1 MSNVLHIPSYL
12 SAEHLGP
19 WETFLVQIDRVEPHL
34 AAELRPLV
42 PILTRPMRALIVNV
56 PIRLDNGEMAHF
68 EGYRVQHNL
77 SRGPGKGGIR
87 FHPRVTLS
95 EVMALSAWMT
105 VKNAVVNVPFGG
117 AKGGVRVDPKGL
129 SPAELERLTRRYTSE
144 IHILLGQDKD
154 IPAPDINTNEQV
166 MAWVMDTYSMNEGRT
181 AMGVVT
187 GKPVSLGGSLGRRD
201 ATGRG
206 VFVSTAEAARRLGL
220 EIAGARVAIQGF
232 GNVGDAAARCFAD
245 AGARVVALQ
254 DDSGSIAN
262 PDGFD
267 VRAVKAWRL
276 EHGTLHGAPGA
287 ESTSA
292 EDFWATDA
300 DILVVAALENQITTA
315 NAGRMH
321 FPVRAGLV
329 ASSTDECVRGLQA
342 LAAGHRSA
350 AARLGLAEAWM
361 HLGRSSQAL
370 ALTREVAATAPDH
383 FEGLSLLYRLLQS
396 AGALEEAAPVGERLL
411 ALARLIAAEWDNPD
425 PLHDLYGESLVL
437 ALLTDFLKVRREPVK
452 KRSKLAALRWPAAG
466 SPATS

>member
-1 MSNVLHIPSYL
+1 MNNVSHIPSYL

-34 AAELRPLV
+34 AADLRPLA

-117 AKGGVRVDPKGL
+117 AKGGVRVDPKNL

-187 GKPVSLGGSLGRRD
+187 GKPISLGGSLGRKD

-206 VFVSTAEAARRLGL
+206 VFVSTAEAARHMGL
-220 EIAGARVAIQGF
+220 EIAGAKVAIQGF
-232 GNVGDAAARCFAD
+232 GNVGEAAARLFAD
-245 AGARVVALQ
+245 AGAKVVALQ
-254 DDSGSIAN
+254 DGSGSIAN
-262 PDGFD
+262 PGGFD
-267 VRAVKAWRL
+267 VRAVKAWRR
-276 EHGTLHGAPGA
+276 EHGTLVGVPGA
-287 ESTSA
+287 ESISTT
-292 EDFWATDA
+292 DFWAADA
-300 DILVVAALENQITTA
+300 DILVAAALENQITAA
-315 NAGRMH
+315 NAGQIR
-321 FPVRAGLV
+321 
-329 ASSTDECVRGLQA
+329 
-342 LAAGHRSA
+342 
-350 AARLGLAEAWM
+350 
-361 HLGRSSQAL
+361 
-370 ALTREVAATAPDH
+370 
-383 FEGLSLLYRLLQS
+383 
-396 AGALEEAAPVGERLL
+396 
-411 ALARLIAAEWDNPD
+411 ARLIAEGANGPTTPEADLILQERGITVIPD
-425 PLHDLYGESLVL
+425 VL
-437 ALLTDFLKVRREPVK
+437 ANSGGVTVSYFEWVQDISAFFWSEEEINARLERIMREAFAAVWETARQK
-452 KRSKLAALRWPAAG
+452 GISLRTAAFVLGCERVLMAHKLRGLYP
-466 SPATS
+466 

>member
-1 MSNVLHIPSYL
+1 MSNVSHIPSYL

-77 SRGPGKGGIR
+77 ARGPGKGGIR

-95 EVMALSAWMT
+95 EVMALSGWMT
-105 VKNAVVNVPFGG
+105 VMNAVVNVPVGG

-187 GKPVSLGGSLGRRD
+187 GKPVGLGGSLGRKD

-206 VFVSTAEAARRLGL
+206 VFVSTVEAARRLGL

-245 AGARVVALQ
+245 ADARVVALQ

-262 PDGFD
+262 PGGFD

-276 EHGTLHGAPGA
+276 EHGALAGAPGA
-287 ESTSA
+287 ESISA
-292 EDFWATDA
+292 DDFWATDA
-300 DILVVAALENQITTA
+300 DILVAAALENQITAA
-315 NAGRMH
+315 NARQI
-321 FPVRAGLV
+321 R
-329 ASSTDECVRGLQA
+329 
-342 LAAGHRSA
+342 
-350 AARLGLAEAWM
+350 
-361 HLGRSSQAL
+361 
-370 ALTREVAATAPDH
+370 
-383 FEGLSLLYRLLQS
+383 
-396 AGALEEAAPVGERLL
+396 
-411 ALARLIAAEWDNPD
+411 ARLITEGANGPTTPEADLILQERGITVIPD
-425 PLHDLYGESLVL
+425 VL
-437 ALLTDFLKVRREPVK
+437 ANSGGVTVSYFEWVQDISAFFWSEEEINARLEHIMREAFAAVWESARQK
-452 KRSKLAALRWPAAG
+452 AISLRTAAFVLGCERVLMAHKLRGLYP
-466 SPATS
+466 

>member
-232 GNVGDAAARCFAD
+232 GNVGNAAARIFHD
-245 AGARVVALQ
+245 AGATIVAIQ
-254 DDSGSIAN
+254 DVAGTIYNKDGIDPHALGRFLGGNPRALLDYPAAEAIAN
-262 PDGFD
+262 
-267 VRAVKAWRL
+267 A
-276 EHGTLHGAPGA
+276 
-287 ESTSA
+287 
-292 EDFWATDA
+292 DFWGVDC
-300 DILVVAALENQITTA
+300 DILLPAALEKQITEANADRIKARLIVEGANGPTTPLAEDILLGKGCTVLPDVLA
-315 NAGRMH
+315 NAGGVTVSY
-321 FPVRAGLV
+321 FEWVQN
-329 ASSTDECVRGLQA
+329 ASSFFWTEKDINDRLDRVLSEAFEGIWQVAASRRVNLRTATYITACSRVLEARALRGLY
-342 LAAGHRSA
+342 
-350 AARLGLAEAWM
+350 
-361 HLGRSSQAL
+361 
-370 ALTREVAATAPDH
+370 P
-383 FEGLSLLYRLLQS
+383 
-396 AGALEEAAPVGERLL
+396 
-411 ALARLIAAEWDNPD
+411 
-425 PLHDLYGESLVL
+425 
-437 ALLTDFLKVRREPVK
+437 
-452 KRSKLAALRWPAAG
+452 
-466 SPATS
+466 